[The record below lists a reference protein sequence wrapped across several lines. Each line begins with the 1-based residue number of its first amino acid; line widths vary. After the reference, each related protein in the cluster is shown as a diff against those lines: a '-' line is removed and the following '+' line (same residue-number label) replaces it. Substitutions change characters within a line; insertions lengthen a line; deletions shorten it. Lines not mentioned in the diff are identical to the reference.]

1 MNMMVFDVVQFGM
14 VAVMVAVAVLL
25 ALIHYELGPLSRLA
39 GHRRWLLATALG
51 SGILAFTLK
60 LLLIVTMANF
70 PQWLIEA
77 QPDVPLLA
85 HAPAAPPAAPP
96 RYRREQLPAEGPATL
111 SRGNEH
117 YVWET
122 LPAQAP
128 APAGNPTTPAKVALG
143 ERLFFD
149 RALSLDGTLSCGSC
163 HDIRN
168 RAGIDGRPTALG
180 IAGQLG
186 GRNTPT
192 VWNAA
197 FQSVLFWDGRA
208 ASLEEQAM
216 GPMTNPLEM
225 GMPSLSVVEDRVR
238 QNPEYSPA
246 FALAFGTAAPI
257 TIERISEAL
266 AAYERTLITTDTP
279 YDRFV
284 SGDTEALSP
293 AQLRGMALFQSLGC
307 VSCHYGPNFS
317 AASLFDGRLPLRPF
331 PATPITEE
339 TRYELTR
346 DTGAA
351 AARTGRGVWRVPSLR
366 NVALT
371 GPWFHNGQVSELA
384 EAVRIMARAQL
395 DYGGH
400 YLLWSERDRVL
411 SERRRPTLSEQE
423 VNDIVA
429 FLNAL
434 SSDALAAAV
443 TQTKQIEHE
452 RVAER

>member
-1 MNMMVFDVVQFGM
+1 MVFDVVQFGM
-14 VAVMVAVAVLL
+14 LAVMVAVAVLL

-60 LLLIVTMANF
+60 LLLIVTMDRF
-70 PQWLIEA
+70 PQWLIE
-77 QPDVPLLA
+77 PLPVTSPLA
-85 HAPAAPPAAPP
+85 RTPAAPPPVTPP
-96 RYRREQLPAEGPATL
+96 RYRREQLPAEHPPRP
-111 SRGNEH
+111 SSGNQH

-143 ERLFFD
+143 ERLFHD
-149 RALSLDGTLSCGSC
+149 RTLSRDGTLSCASC
-163 HDIRN
+163 HDIHQ
-168 RAGIDGRPTALG
+168 RAGIDGRRTALG
-180 IAGQLG
+180 IAGQQG

-208 ASLEEQAM
+208 ASLEEQAQ

-225 GMPSLSVVEDRVR
+225 GMPSLLAVEERVQ
-238 QNPEYSPA
+238 QNPEYGAA
-246 FALAFGTAAPI
+246 FDLAFGTAAPI
-257 TIERISEAL
+257 TIERISKAI

-284 SGDTEALSP
+284 SGDTGALSP
-293 AQLRGMALFQSLGC
+293 AQLRGMALFQSAGC
-307 VSCHYGPNFS
+307 ISCHYGPNFS
-317 AASLFDGRLPLRPF
+317 AASLFDGRQPLRSF
-331 PATPITEE
+331 PATPIAEE
-339 TRYELTR
+339 TRYDLTR

-351 AARTGRGVWRVPSLR
+351 AAHTGRGVWRIPSLR

-371 GPWFHNGQVSELA
+371 GPWFHNGQVKELA

-400 YLLWSERDRVL
+400 YLLWSERERVL
-411 SERRRPTLSEQE
+411 REQHRPTLSEQE

-434 SSDALAAAV
+434 SSDALAAAM
-443 TQTKQIEHE
+443 TRQQIERE
-452 RVAER
+452 RVAQR